1 MATAPAFSRALPTVL
16 LVEDDDVLR
25 RMLARTLRCEGFG
38 VVEAEN
44 GEVALQTVR
53 KLGDPLSLALTDITM
68 PVMDGFEF
76 ARIFRSLYPSVPVLF
91 MSGAIPRA
99 SHGIRLLEVGTHLL
113 LKPFG
118 PEVLL
123 EAITIMLN
131 VERAAVPSEATAA
144 PAFPHSGG

>member
-1 MATAPAFSRALPTVL
+1 M
-16 LVEDDDVLR
+16 
-25 RMLARTLRCEGFG
+25 
-38 VVEAEN
+38 VEAEN
-44 GEVALQTVR
+44 GEVALQAVR
-53 KLGDPLSLALTDITM
+53 KLGDPLSLAMTDITM

-91 MSGAIPRA
+91 MSGAMPRA
-99 SHGIRLLEVGTHLL
+99 SHGIPLLEVGTHLL

-123 EAITIMLN
+123 EAVTIMLN
-131 VERAAVPSEATAA
+131 VERAAAPSEATAA